1 MTATAPRPTLSSPT
15 PDGPRRPRRP
25 MSTRRVVLIA
35 LGVVGAMVLGYLGQ
49 SLLAVAVIAGVV
61 AFVIAAS
68 FLRNDADLIMPALIY
83 SMWFEGLA
91 VGQLSVGRVMALLV
105 PVVIALR
112 MVTSSWKPP
121 AFEPRAW
128 LPVALLTIWAV
139 ASAFYAVSGLNLWA
153 LNLGTFML
161 GVAYYLGA
169 AVFSKGPQQI
179 ETLLRRWVLLGVPIA
194 VLGLLIFLLLGSRV
208 FGLTGGPN
216 TYAAYVQMLIPLV
229 VVFARRASGWKRVG
243 YWALIPIYLGALL
256 STGSRGGLIGTGVVG
271 VYVLLTLP
279 RVPLRRR
286 AIIAIFGFA
295 GMVGVFLLFGL
306 LSSDRFSIGAILS
319 SRGTGRLDI
328 WKAALQ
334 VLQGHWIFG
343 LGLGGFSPNAIV
355 LIQNTNNVNLA
366 ILQNTEVVQQGG
378 IVAQNV
384 YLQLML
390 DLGIIGLVLYL
401 GVICST
407 LKNLWDLR
415 KTEWGDMAWAFGG
428 ALLGGLVAG
437 MFASQYNQKFVWLII
452 GLAASNYVRRRL
464 TAPHGARSQT
474 HLVETAV

>member
-1 MTATAPRPTLSSPT
+1 
-15 PDGPRRPRRP
+15 
-25 MSTRRVVLIA
+25 
-35 LGVVGAMVLGYLGQ
+35 MVLGYLGQ
-49 SLLAVAVIAGVV
+49 SLLAVAVVAGV
-61 AFVIAAS
+61 AATVIAVM
-68 FLRNDADLIMPALIY
+68 FLRNDADLIMPLMIY

-91 VGQLSVGRVMALLV
+91 FGQLSVGRVVALLV
-105 PVVIALR
+105 PIVIALR

-128 LPVALLTIWAV
+128 LPVALLTVWAV
-139 ASAFYAVSGLNLWA
+139 ISACYAVSALSLWA
-153 LNLGTFML
+153 LNFGTYML
-161 GVAYYLGA
+161 GFAYFLGA
-169 AVFSKGPQQI
+169 ATFSKGPKQI
-179 ETLLRRWVLLGVPIA
+179 ETLLRRWVLLGTPIA
-194 VLGLLIFLLLGSRV
+194 LLGLLIFFTLGSRV

-229 VVFARRASGWKRVG
+229 VVFARRSSGWKQAG
-243 YWALIPIYLGALL
+243 YYALIPIYLGALL
-256 STGSRGGLIGTGVVG
+256 STGSRGGLIGTFVVG
-271 VYVLLTLP
+271 VYVLFTLP
-279 RVPLRRR
+279 RVPIRRR
-286 AIIAIFGFA
+286 AIVAVIGIAA
-295 GMVGVFLLFGL
+295 MVGVFLLFGV
-306 LSSDRFSIGAILS
+306 LSADRFSIGAILS

-334 VLQGHWIFG
+334 VLAGHWVFG

-366 ILQNTEVVQQGG
+366 ILQNNEVVQQGG

-384 YLQLML
+384 YLQLLL

-401 GVICST
+401 SIIGAT

-437 MFASQYNQKFVWLII
+437 MFASQYNQKFVWLIF
-452 GLAASNYVRRRL
+452 GVAASNFVRRRL
-464 TAPHGARSQT
+464 TAPKGSRVATQY
-474 HLVETAV
+474 VETAV

>member
-1 MTATAPRPTLSSPT
+1 
-15 PDGPRRPRRP
+15 
-25 MSTRRVVLIA
+25 MSTRTITLIA
-35 LGVVGAMVLGYLGQ
+35 LGVVGAIVLGYVGQ
-49 SLLAVAVIAGVV
+49 SLLAVGVIAGVAV
-61 AFVIAAS
+61 AVIAVM
-68 FLRNDADLIMPALIY
+68 FLRSDADLIMPLLIY

-91 VGQLSVGRVMALLV
+91 AGQLSVGRVMALLV

-112 MVTSSWKPP
+112 MVTSSWRPP
-121 AFEPRAW
+121 ALEPRAW
-128 LPVALLTIWAV
+128 LPVALLTLWAI
-139 ASAFYAVSGLNLWA
+139 ASAVYAVSGLNLWA

-169 AVFSKGPQQI
+169 AVFQKGPKQI
-179 ETLLRRWVLLGVPIA
+179 ETLLRRWVWLGAPIA
-194 VLGLLIFLLLGSRV
+194 LLGLLIFFTLGNRV
-208 FGLTGGPN
+208 FGLSGGPN

-229 VVFARRASGWKRVG
+229 VVFARRETGRMRWA
-243 YWALIPIYLGALL
+243 YWALIPVYLGALL
-256 STGSRGGLIGTGVVG
+256 STGSRGGLIGTAVVG
-271 VYVLLTLP
+271 VFVLVTLP
-279 RVPLRRR
+279 GVSASRRLM
-286 AIIAIFGFA
+286 IAVLGLA
-295 GMVGVFLLFGL
+295 SMVGLFFLFGI
-306 LSSDRFSIGAILS
+306 LSPDRFSVAAILS

-355 LIQNTNNVNLA
+355 LIQNTNNIDLS
-366 ILQNTEVVQQGG
+366 ILQNQQVVQQGG
-378 IVAQNV
+378 IVAQNI

-401 GVICST
+401 GIICST

-415 KTEWGDMAWAFGG
+415 RTEWGDLAWAFMG

-452 GLAASNYVRRRL
+452 GLAASNFVRRRL
-464 TAPHGARSQT
+464 TAPHGARSET
-474 HLVETAV
+474 HPVETAV